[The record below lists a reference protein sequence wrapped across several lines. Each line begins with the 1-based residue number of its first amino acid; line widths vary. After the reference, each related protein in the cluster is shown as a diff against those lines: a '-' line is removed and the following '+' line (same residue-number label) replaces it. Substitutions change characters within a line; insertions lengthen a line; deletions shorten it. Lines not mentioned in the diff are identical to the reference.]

1 MTYTKNIFT
10 YMLAL
15 FSVLAI
21 TGCSFEESA
30 EGCPETDDGGKKVEL
45 RLTASASTLTRSVDG
60 PNGMTRAAWQDE
72 NAAENGEM
80 MHNCFVVVVQNGKIQ
95 SIVGDDFAATGE
107 KEQTQLTALV
117 NNGPAT
123 FYSFANISR
132 ADIGLAGITTFPA
145 ALPAG
150 FESRYYEV
158 NGNTDRL
165 TNAGIPMSNKQEY
178 TISDNTRSVNLE
190 VIRMMAKVEL
200 NFTNDTGYDLSIKS
214 VKLTDI
220 TDNAAN
226 NVSLL
231 PMKDASG
238 NVVPNINAS
247 ATCNDYTVSI
257 GGTSGT
263 QVKNGGTLQTTFYV
277 NESVA
282 RNPKYFVLS
291 INTDKGTVTNRIAM
305 TEWSKIARND
315 YLVIPVKLV
324 DYRIELEP
332 QVFTAIGVIPELNYD
347 GDRITATFKSYG
359 EFHLKLHVIKRS
371 DDTELNNWT
380 IKDIRTL
387 EADPAGG
394 EGTSI
399 YDEAPYFDKR
409 TKTFEG
415 YISPRKGYAIHQINV
430 KIDGV
435 SYEIPYRLQIIKE

>member
-1 MTYTKNIFT
+1 MTHAKNIFT

-15 FSVLAI
+15 FSTLAI
-21 TGCSFEESA
+21 VGCSFEEDHA
-30 EGCPETDDGGKKVEL
+30 DCQGNGEGEKMQVEL
-45 RLTASASTLTRSVDG
+45 RLTASANSLTRSYSTSDG
-60 PNGMTRAAWQDE
+60 VTRASWVDT
-72 NAAENGEM
+72 NAAREGEM
-80 MHNCFVVVVQNGKIQ
+80 MHNCFVVIVQNGKIQ
-95 SIVGDDFAATGE
+95 SIVQRDFTE
-107 KEQTQLTALV
+107 EVEQTSLKAKAELG
-117 NNGPAT
+117 NAT
-123 FYSFANISR
+123 FYSFANITP
-132 ADIGLAGITTFPA
+132 AELGITMTTTPTEI
-145 ALPAG
+145 
-150 FESRYYEV
+150 ESKYYKVE
-158 NGNTDRL
+158 GNTQTL
-165 TNAGIPMSNKQEY
+165 STKGIPMSNKQ
-178 TISDNTRSVNLE
+178 TVNITSKKQQVDLE

-238 NVVPNINAS
+238 NVVPNINATAS
-247 ATCNDYTVSI
+247 ASDYTVNI

-291 INTDKGTVTNRIAM
+291 IDTDKGTVTQRIAM

-332 QVFTAIGVIPELNYD
+332 QVFTAIGVIPELKYD

-359 EFHLKLHVIKRS
+359 EFHLKLHVYKRS
-371 DDTELNNWT
+371 DNTELNNWT
-380 IKDIRTL
+380 FKSIRTL

-399 YDEAPYFDKR
+399 YDEEPYFDKR

-415 YISPRKGYAIHQINV
+415 YISPRKGYAIHEINV
-430 KIDGV
+430 EINGV
-435 SYEIPYRLQIIKE
+435 TIPYRLQINKE

>member
-1 MTYTKNIFT
+1 MTHAKNIFT

-15 FSVLAI
+15 FSTLAI
-21 TGCSFEESA
+21 VGCSFEEDHA
-30 EGCPETDDGGKKVEL
+30 DCQGKGEGEKMQVEL
-45 RLTASASTLTRSVDG
+45 RLTASANSLTRSCSTSDG
-60 PNGMTRAAWQDE
+60 VTRASWVDA
-72 NAAENGEM
+72 NAAREGEM
-80 MHNCFVVVVQNGKIQ
+80 MHNCFVVIVQNGKIQ
-95 SIVGDDFAATGE
+95 SIVQRDFTE
-107 KEQTQLTALV
+107 EVEQTSLKAKAELG
-117 NNGPAT
+117 NAT
-123 FYSFANISR
+123 FYSFANITP
-132 ADIGLAGITTFPA
+132 AELGITMTTTPDEI
-145 ALPAG
+145 
-150 FESRYYEV
+150 ESKYYKVE
-158 NGNTDRL
+158 GNTAQL
-165 TNAGIPMSNKQEY
+165 SAKGIPMSNKQ
-178 TISDNTRSVNLE
+178 TVNITSKKQQVDLE

-247 ATCNDYTVSI
+247 ATYKDYTVSI

-263 QVKNGGTLQTTFYV
+263 QVKNGGSLKTTFYV

-291 INTDKGTVTNRIAM
+291 IDTDKGTVTQRIAM

-315 YLVIPVKLV
+315 YLIIPVKLV

-332 QVFTAIGVIPELNYD
+332 QVFTGIGVIPELKYD

-359 EFHLKLHVIKRS
+359 DFHLKLHVIKRS
-371 DDTELNNWT
+371 DNTELNNWT
-380 IKDIRTL
+380 FKSIRTL

-399 YDEAPYFDKR
+399 YDEEPYFDKR

-415 YISPRKGYAIHQINV
+415 YISPRKGYAIHEINV
-430 KIDGV
+430 EINGV
-435 SYEIPYRLQIIKE
+435 TIPYRLQINKE

>member
-1 MTYTKNIFT
+1 MTHAKNIFT

-15 FSVLAI
+15 FSTLAI
-21 TGCSFEESA
+21 VGCSFEEDHA
-30 EGCPETDDGGKKVEL
+30 DCQGKGEGEKMQVEL
-45 RLTASASTLTRSVDG
+45 RLTASANSLTRSYSTSDG
-60 PNGMTRAAWQDE
+60 VTRASWVDT
-72 NAAENGEM
+72 NAAREGEM
-80 MHNCFVVVVQNGKIQ
+80 MHNCFVVIVQNGKIQ
-95 SIVGDDFAATGE
+95 DIVQRDFTE
-107 KEQTQLTALV
+107 EVEQTSLKAKAELG
-117 NNGPAT
+117 NAT
-123 FYSFANISR
+123 FYSFANITP
-132 ADIGLAGITTFPA
+132 AELGITMTTTPA
-145 ALPAG
+145 EI
-150 FESRYYEV
+150 ESKYYNVE
-158 NGNTDRL
+158 GNTQTL
-165 TNAGIPMSNKQEY
+165 SAKGIPMSNKQ
-178 TISDNTRSVNLE
+178 TVNITSKKQQVDLE

-220 TDNAAN
+220 TDNAAD

-247 ATCNDYTVSI
+247 ATYKDYTVSI

-263 QVKNGGTLQTTFYV
+263 QVKNGGTLRTTFYV

-332 QVFTAIGVIPELNYD
+332 QVFTGIGVIPEFNYY

-371 DDTELNNWT
+371 DNTELNNWT
-380 IKDIRTL
+380 FKGIRTL

-399 YDEAPYFDKR
+399 YDEAPYFETR

-415 YISPRKGYAIHQINV
+415 YISPRKGYAIHEINV
-430 KIDGV
+430 EINGV
-435 SYEIPYRLQIIKE
+435 TIPYRLQINKE

>member
-1 MTYTKNIFT
+1 MTHAKNIFT

-15 FSVLAI
+15 FSTLAI
-21 TGCSFEESA
+21 VGCSFEEDHA
-30 EGCPETDDGGKKVEL
+30 DCQGKGEGEKMQVEL
-45 RLTASASTLTRSVDG
+45 RLTASASSLTRSYSTSDG
-60 PNGMTRAAWQDE
+60 VTRASWVDT
-72 NAAENGEM
+72 NAAREGEM
-80 MHNCFVVVVQNGKIQ
+80 MHNCFVVIVQNGKIQ
-95 SIVGDDFAATGE
+95 SIVQRDFTE
-107 KEQTQLTALV
+107 EVEQTSLKAKAELG
-117 NNGPAT
+117 NAT
-123 FYSFANISR
+123 FYSFANITP
-132 ADIGLAGITTFPA
+132 AELGITMTTTPA
-145 ALPAG
+145 EI
-150 FESRYYEV
+150 ESKYYKVE
-158 NGNTDRL
+158 GNTQTL
-165 TNAGIPMSNKQEY
+165 STKGIPMSNKQ
-178 TISDNTRSVNLE
+178 TVNITNKKQQVDLE

-220 TDNAAN
+220 TDNVAD

-238 NVVPNINAS
+238 NVVPNINDA
-247 ATCNDYTVSI
+247 ATYKDYTVSI

-332 QVFTAIGVIPELNYD
+332 QVFTAIGVIPELKYD

-371 DDTELNNWT
+371 DNTELNNWT
-380 IKDIRTL
+380 INGITTL

-399 YDEAPYFDKR
+399 YDEEPYFDKR

-415 YISPRKGYAIHQINV
+415 YISPRKGYAIHEINV
-430 KIDGV
+430 EINGV
-435 SYEIPYRLQIIKE
+435 TIPYRLQINKE

>member
-1 MTYTKNIFT
+1 MTHAKNIFT

-15 FSVLAI
+15 FSTLAI
-21 TGCSFEESA
+21 VGCSFEEDHA
-30 EGCPETDDGGKKVEL
+30 DCQGKGEGEKMQVEL
-45 RLTASASTLTRSVDG
+45 RLTASASSLTRSYSTSDG
-60 PNGMTRAAWQDE
+60 VTRASWVDT
-72 NAAENGEM
+72 NAAREGEM
-80 MHNCFVVVVQNGKIQ
+80 MHNCFVVIVQNGKIQ
-95 SIVGDDFAATGE
+95 SIVQCDFTE
-107 KEQTQLTALV
+107 EVEQTSLKAKAELG
-117 NNGPAT
+117 NAT
-123 FYSFANISR
+123 FYSFANITP
-132 ADIGLAGITTFPA
+132 AELGITMTTTPA
-145 ALPAG
+145 EI
-150 FESRYYEV
+150 ESKYYKVE
-158 NGNTDRL
+158 GNTAQL
-165 TNAGIPMSNKQEY
+165 SVKGIPMSNKQTVY
-178 TISDNTRSVNLE
+178 ISSKKQQVDLE

-247 ATCNDYTVSI
+247 ATYKDYTVSI

-332 QVFTAIGVIPELNYD
+332 QVFTAIGVIPELNYA

-371 DDTELNNWT
+371 DNTELNNWT
-380 IKDIRTL
+380 FKSIRTL

-399 YDEAPYFDKR
+399 YDEAPYFEKR
-409 TKTFEG
+409 TKTFVG
-415 YISPRKGYAIHQINV
+415 YISPRKGYAIHEINV
-430 KIDGV
+430 EINGV
-435 SYEIPYRLQIIKE
+435 TIPYRLQINKE

>member
-1 MTYTKNIFT
+1 MTHAKNIFT

-15 FSVLAI
+15 FSTLAI
-21 TGCSFEESA
+21 VGCSFEEDHA
-30 EGCPETDDGGKKVEL
+30 DCQGKGEGEKMQVEL
-45 RLTASASTLTRSVDG
+45 RLTASANSLTRSYSTSDG
-60 PNGMTRAAWQDE
+60 VTRASWVDT
-72 NAAENGEM
+72 NAAREGEM
-80 MHNCFVVVVQNGKIQ
+80 MHNCFVVIVQNGKIQ
-95 SIVGDDFAATGE
+95 DIVQRDFTE
-107 KEQTQLTALV
+107 EVEQTSLKAKAELG
-117 NNGPAT
+117 NAT
-123 FYSFANISR
+123 FYSFANITP
-132 ADIGLAGITTFPA
+132 AELGITMTTTPA
-145 ALPAG
+145 EI
-150 FESRYYEV
+150 ESKYYNVE
-158 NGNTDRL
+158 GNTQTL
-165 TNAGIPMSNKQEY
+165 SAKGIPMSNKQ
-178 TISDNTRSVNLE
+178 TVNITSKKQQVDLE

-214 VKLTDI
+214 VKLTDV
-220 TDNAAN
+220 TDNATD

-247 ATCNDYTVSI
+247 ATYKDYTVSI
-257 GGTSGT
+257 SGTSGT
-263 QVKNGGTLQTTFYV
+263 QVKNGGKLQTTFYV

-332 QVFTAIGVIPELNYD
+332 QVFTGIGVIPEFNYY

-359 EFHLKLHVIKRS
+359 EFHLKLHVIRRS
-371 DDTELNNWT
+371 DNTELNNWT
-380 IKDIRTL
+380 FKSIRTL

-399 YDEAPYFDKR
+399 YDEEPYFEKR

-415 YISPRKGYAIHQINV
+415 YISPRKGYAIHEINV
-430 KIDGV
+430 EINGV
-435 SYEIPYRLQIIKE
+435 TIPYRLQINKE

>member
-1 MTYTKNIFT
+1 MTHAKNIFT

-15 FSVLAI
+15 FSTLAI
-21 TGCSFEESA
+21 VGCSFEEDHA
-30 EGCPETDDGGKKVEL
+30 DCQGKGEGEKMQVEL
-45 RLTASASTLTRSVDG
+45 RLTASPNSLTRSYSTSDG
-60 PNGMTRAAWQDE
+60 VTRASWVDT
-72 NAAENGEM
+72 NAAREGEM
-80 MHNCFVVVVQNGKIQ
+80 MHNCFVVIVQNDKIQ
-95 SIVGDDFAATGE
+95 SIVQRDFTE
-107 KEQTQLTALV
+107 EVEQTSLKAKAELG
-117 NNGPAT
+117 NAT
-123 FYSFANISR
+123 FYSFANITP
-132 ADIGLAGITTFPA
+132 AELGITMTTTPA
-145 ALPAG
+145 EI
-150 FESRYYEV
+150 ESKYYKVE
-158 NGNTDRL
+158 GNTAQL
-165 TNAGIPMSNKQEY
+165 SAKGIPMSNKQ
-178 TISDNTRSVNLE
+178 TVNITSKKQQVDLE

-238 NVVPNINAS
+238 NVVPNINDAS
-247 ATCNDYTVSI
+247 TYKDYTVSI

-324 DYRIELEP
+324 DYRIEMEP
-332 QVFTAIGVIPELNYD
+332 QVFTAIGVIPELKYD

-380 IKDIRTL
+380 FKSIRTL
-387 EADPAGG
+387 KADPAGA

-399 YDEAPYFDKR
+399 YDEEPYFDKR

-415 YISPRKGYAIHQINV
+415 YISPRKGYAIHEINV
-430 KIDGV
+430 EINGV
-435 SYEIPYRLQIIKE
+435 TIPYRLQINKE

>member
-1 MTYTKNIFT
+1 MTHAKNIFT

-15 FSVLAI
+15 FSTLAI
-21 TGCSFEESA
+21 VGCSFEEDHA
-30 EGCPETDDGGKKVEL
+30 DCQGNGEGEKMQVEL
-45 RLTASASTLTRSVDG
+45 RLTASANSLTRSYSTSDG
-60 PNGMTRAAWQDE
+60 VTRASWVDT
-72 NAAENGEM
+72 NAAREGEM
-80 MHNCFVVVVQNGKIQ
+80 MHNCFVVIVQNGKIQ
-95 SIVGDDFAATGE
+95 SIVQRDFTE
-107 KEQTQLTALV
+107 EVEQTSLKAKAELG
-117 NNGPAT
+117 NAT
-123 FYSFANISR
+123 FYSFANITP
-132 ADIGLAGITTFPA
+132 AELGITMTTTPA
-145 ALPAG
+145 EI
-150 FESRYYEV
+150 ESKYYKVE
-158 NGNTDRL
+158 GNTAQL
-165 TNAGIPMSNKQEY
+165 SAKGIPMSNKQ
-178 TISDNTRSVNLE
+178 TVNITSKKQQVDLE

-247 ATCNDYTVSI
+247 ATYKDYTVSI

-332 QVFTAIGVIPELNYD
+332 QVFTAIGVIPELSYSV
-347 GDRITATFKSYG
+347 DRITATFKSYG

-371 DDTELNNWT
+371 DNTELNNWT
-380 IKDIRTL
+380 IKGIRTL

-394 EGTSI
+394 ESTSI
-399 YDEAPYFDKR
+399 YDEAPYFDNR

-415 YISPRKGYAIHQINV
+415 YISPRKGYAIHEINV
-430 KIDGV
+430 EINGV
-435 SYEIPYRLQIIKE
+435 TIPYRLQINKE

>member
-1 MTYTKNIFT
+1 MTHAKNIFT

-15 FSVLAI
+15 FSTLAI
-21 TGCSFEESA
+21 VGCSFEEDHA
-30 EGCPETDDGGKKVEL
+30 DCQGKGEKMQVEL
-45 RLTASASTLTRSVDG
+45 RLTASANSLTRSYSTSDG
-60 PNGMTRAAWQDE
+60 VTRASWVDT
-72 NAAENGEM
+72 NAAREGEM
-80 MHNCFVVVVQNGKIQ
+80 MHNCFVVIVQNGKIQ
-95 SIVGDDFAATGE
+95 DIVVKNDFTE
-107 KEQTQLTALV
+107 EVEQTSLKAKAELG
-117 NNGPAT
+117 NAT
-123 FYSFANISR
+123 FYSFANITP
-132 ADIGLAGITTFPA
+132 AELGITMTTTPA
-145 ALPAG
+145 EI
-150 FESRYYEV
+150 ESKYYKVE
-158 NGNTDRL
+158 GNTTQL
-165 TNAGIPMSNKQEY
+165 SAKGIPMSNKQ
-178 TISDNTRSVNLE
+178 TFNITSKKQQVDLE

-238 NVVPNINAS
+238 NVVPNINDA
-247 ATCNDYTVSI
+247 ATYKDYTVSI

-263 QVKNGGTLQTTFYV
+263 KVANGGKLQTTFYV

-291 INTDKGTVTNRIAM
+291 INTDKGTVTQRIAM

-315 YLVIPVKLV
+315 YLIIPVKLV

-332 QVFTAIGVIPELNYD
+332 QVFTGIGVIPELSYN

-359 EFHLKLHVIKRS
+359 EFHLKLHVYKRS
-371 DDTELNNWT
+371 NDTELNNWT

-415 YISPRKGYAIHQINV
+415 YISPRKGYAIHEINV
-430 KIDGV
+430 VINGV
-435 SYEIPYRLQIIKE
+435 TIPYRLQINKE

>member
-1 MTYTKNIFT
+1 
-10 YMLAL
+10 
-15 FSVLAI
+15 
-21 TGCSFEESA
+21 
-30 EGCPETDDGGKKVEL
+30 
-45 RLTASASTLTRSVDG
+45 
-60 PNGMTRAAWQDE
+60 
-72 NAAENGEM
+72 
-80 MHNCFVVVVQNGKIQ
+80 
-95 SIVGDDFAATGE
+95 
-107 KEQTQLTALV
+107 
-117 NNGPAT
+117 
-123 FYSFANISR
+123 
-132 ADIGLAGITTFPA
+132 
-145 ALPAG
+145 
-150 FESRYYEV
+150 
-158 NGNTDRL
+158 
-165 TNAGIPMSNKQEY
+165 MSNKQ
-178 TISDNTRSVNLE
+178 TVNITSKKQQVDLE

-247 ATCNDYTVSI
+247 ATYKDYTVSI

-332 QVFTAIGVIPELNYD
+332 QVFTAIGVIPELKYEK
-347 GDRITATFKSYG
+347 DRITATFKSYG

-371 DDTELNNWT
+371 DNTELTNWT
-380 IKDIRTL
+380 FKSITTL

-399 YDEAPYFDKR
+399 YDEEPYFETR

-415 YISPRKGYAIHQINV
+415 YISPRKGYAIHEINV
-430 KIDGV
+430 EINGV
-435 SYEIPYRLQIIKE
+435 IIPYRLQINKE

>member
-1 MTYTKNIFT
+1 MTHAKNIFT

-15 FSVLAI
+15 FSTLAI
-21 TGCSFEESA
+21 VGCSFEEDHA
-30 EGCPETDDGGKKVEL
+30 DCQGKGEGEKMQVEL
-45 RLTASASTLTRSVDG
+45 RLTASANSLTRSYSTSDG
-60 PNGMTRAAWQDE
+60 VTRASWVDT
-72 NAAENGEM
+72 NAAREGEM
-80 MHNCFVVVVQNGKIQ
+80 MHNCFVVIVQNGKIQ
-95 SIVGDDFAATGE
+95 SIVQRDFTE
-107 KEQTQLTALV
+107 EVEQTSLKAKAELG
-117 NNGPAT
+117 NAT
-123 FYSFANISR
+123 FYSFANITP
-132 ADIGLAGITTFPA
+132 ADLGITMTTTPT
-145 ALPAG
+145 
-150 FESRYYEV
+150 EIECKYYKVE
-158 NGNTDRL
+158 GNTAQL
-165 TNAGIPMSNKQEY
+165 SAKGIPMSNKQ
-178 TISDNTRSVNLE
+178 TVNITSKKQQVDLE

-247 ATCNDYTVSI
+247 ATYKDYTVSI

-263 QVKNGGTLQTTFYV
+263 QVTNGGTLQTTFYV

-324 DYRIELEP
+324 DYRIKLEP
-332 QVFTAIGVIPELNYD
+332 QVFTAIGVVPELNYD

-359 EFHLKLHVIKRS
+359 EFHLKLHVIRRS
-371 DDTELNNWT
+371 DNKELNNWT
-380 IKDIRTL
+380 FKSIRTL

-399 YDEAPYFDKR
+399 YDEEPYFEKR

-415 YISPRKGYAIHQINV
+415 YISPRKGYAIHEINV
-430 KIDGV
+430 EINGV
-435 SYEIPYRLQIIKE
+435 TIPYRLQINKE

>member
-1 MTYTKNIFT
+1 MIHAKNIFT

-15 FSVLAI
+15 FSTLAI
-21 TGCSFEESA
+21 VGCSFEEDHA
-30 EGCPETDDGGKKVEL
+30 DCQGKGEGEKMQVEL
-45 RLTASASTLTRSVDG
+45 RLTASANSLTRSYSTSDG
-60 PNGMTRAAWQDE
+60 VTRASWVDT
-72 NAAENGEM
+72 NAAREGEM
-80 MHNCFVVVVQNGKIQ
+80 MHNCFVVIVQNDKIQ
-95 SIVGDDFAATGE
+95 SIVQRDFTE
-107 KEQTQLTALV
+107 EVEQTSLKAKAEL
-117 NNGPAT
+117 GDAT
-123 FYSFANISR
+123 FYSFANITPAELGITMTTTP
-132 ADIGLAGITTFPA
+132 ADI
-145 ALPAG
+145 
-150 FESRYYEV
+150 ESKYYKVE
-158 NGNTDRL
+158 GNTTTL
-165 TNAGIPMSNKQEY
+165 STKGIPMSNKQTVY
-178 TISDNTRSVNLE
+178 ISSKKQQVDLE

-238 NVVPNINAS
+238 NVVPNINDA
-247 ATCNDYTVSI
+247 ATYKDYTVSI

-324 DYRIELEP
+324 DYRIELVP

-371 DDTELNNWT
+371 DNKELNNWT

-387 EADPAGG
+387 EADPAGA

-399 YDEAPYFDKR
+399 YDEEPYFDKR

-415 YISPRKGYAIHQINV
+415 YISPRKGYAIHEINV
-430 KIDGV
+430 EINGV
-435 SYEIPYRLQIIKE
+435 TIPYRLQINKE

>member
-1 MTYTKNIFT
+1 MTHAKNIFT

-15 FSVLAI
+15 FSTLAI
-21 TGCSFEESA
+21 VGCSFEEDHA
-30 EGCPETDDGGKKVEL
+30 DCQGKGEGEKMQVEL
-45 RLTASASTLTRSVDG
+45 RLTASASSLTRSYSTSDG
-60 PNGMTRAAWQDE
+60 VTRASWVDT
-72 NAAENGEM
+72 NAAREGEM
-80 MHNCFVVVVQNGKIQ
+80 MHNCFVVIVQNGKIQ
-95 SIVGDDFAATGE
+95 DIVQRDFTE
-107 KEQTQLTALV
+107 EVEQTSLKAKAELG
-117 NNGPAT
+117 NAT
-123 FYSFANISR
+123 FYSFANITP
-132 ADIGLAGITTFPA
+132 AELGITMTTTPA
-145 ALPAG
+145 EI
-150 FESRYYEV
+150 ESKYYKVE
-158 NGNTDRL
+158 GNTTQL
-165 TNAGIPMSNKQEY
+165 NAKGIPMSNKQ
-178 TISDNTRSVNLE
+178 TVNITSKKQQVDLE

-200 NFTNDTGYDLSIKS
+200 NFTNDTGYNLSIKS

-231 PMKDASG
+231 PLKDASG
-238 NVVPNINAS
+238 NVLPNINPS
-247 ATCNDYTVSI
+247 ATCKDYTVSI

-263 QVKNGGTLQTTFYV
+263 QVKNGGKLQTTFYV

-359 EFHLKLHVIKRS
+359 EFHLKLHVFKRS

-380 IKDIRTL
+380 FKGITTL

-399 YDEAPYFDKR
+399 YDEAPYFEKR

-415 YISPRKGYAIHQINV
+415 YISPRKGYAIHEINV
-430 KIDGV
+430 EINGV
-435 SYEIPYRLQIIKE
+435 TIPYRLQINKE

>member
-1 MTYTKNIFT
+1 MTHAKNIFT

-15 FSVLAI
+15 FSTLAI
-21 TGCSFEESA
+21 VGCSFEEDHA
-30 EGCPETDDGGKKVEL
+30 DCQGKGEGEKMQVEL
-45 RLTASASTLTRSVDG
+45 RLTASANSLTRSYSTSDG
-60 PNGMTRAAWQDE
+60 VTRASWVDT
-72 NAAENGEM
+72 NAAREGEM
-80 MHNCFVVVVQNGKIQ
+80 MHNCFVVIVQNGKIQ
-95 SIVGDDFAATGE
+95 SIVQRDFTE
-107 KEQTQLTALV
+107 EVEQTSLKAKAELG
-117 NNGPAT
+117 NAT
-123 FYSFANISR
+123 FYSFANITP
-132 ADIGLAGITTFPA
+132 AELGITMTTTPTEI
-145 ALPAG
+145 
-150 FESRYYEV
+150 ESKYYKVE
-158 NGNTDRL
+158 GNTQTL
-165 TNAGIPMSNKQEY
+165 STKGIPMSNKQ
-178 TISDNTRSVNLE
+178 TVNITSKKQQVDLE

-220 TDNAAN
+220 TDNVAD

-238 NVVPNINAS
+238 NVVPNINDA
-247 ATCNDYTVSI
+247 ATYKDYTVSI

-332 QVFTAIGVIPELNYD
+332 QVFTGIGVIPELNYD

-371 DDTELNNWT
+371 DNTELNNWT
-380 IKDIRTL
+380 FKGITTL

-415 YISPRKGYAIHQINV
+415 YISPRKGYAIHEINV
-430 KIDGV
+430 EINGV
-435 SYEIPYRLQIIKE
+435 TIPYRLQINKE

>member
-1 MTYTKNIFT
+1 MTHAKNIFT

-15 FSVLAI
+15 FSTLAI
-21 TGCSFEESA
+21 VGCSFEEDHA
-30 EGCPETDDGGKKVEL
+30 DCQGMGEGENMQVEL
-45 RLTASASTLTRSVDG
+45 RLTASANSLTRSYSTSDG
-60 PNGMTRAAWQDE
+60 VTRASWVDT
-72 NAAENGEM
+72 NAAREGEM
-80 MHNCFVVVVQNGKIQ
+80 MHNCFVVIVQNGKIQ
-95 SIVGDDFAATGE
+95 SIVQRDFTE
-107 KEQTQLTALV
+107 EVEQTSLKAKAELG
-117 NNGPAT
+117 NAT
-123 FYSFANISR
+123 FYSFANITP
-132 ADIGLAGITTFPA
+132 AELGITMTTTPA
-145 ALPAG
+145 EI
-150 FESRYYEV
+150 ESKYYKVE
-158 NGNTDRL
+158 GNTAQL
-165 TNAGIPMSNKQEY
+165 SAKGIPMSNKQ
-178 TISDNTRSVNLE
+178 TVNITSKKQQVDLE

-220 TDNAAN
+220 TDNAAD

-247 ATCNDYTVSI
+247 ATYKDYTVSI

-324 DYRIELEP
+324 DYRIKLEP
-332 QVFTAIGVIPELNYD
+332 QVFTAIGVVPELKYD

-371 DDTELNNWT
+371 DNTELNNWT
-380 IKDIRTL
+380 FKSIRTL

-399 YDEAPYFDKR
+399 YDEEPYFEKR

-415 YISPRKGYAIHQINV
+415 YISPRKGYAIHEINV
-430 KIDGV
+430 EINGV
-435 SYEIPYRLQIIKE
+435 TIPYRLQINKE

>member
-1 MTYTKNIFT
+1 MTHAKNIFT

-15 FSVLAI
+15 FSTLAI
-21 TGCSFEESA
+21 VGCSFEEDHA
-30 EGCPETDDGGKKVEL
+30 DCQGKGEGEKMQVEL
-45 RLTASASTLTRSVDG
+45 RLTASANSLTRSCSTSDG
-60 PNGMTRAAWQDE
+60 VTRASWVDT
-72 NAAENGEM
+72 NAAREGEM
-80 MHNCFVVVVQNGKIQ
+80 MHNCFVVIVQNDKIQ
-95 SIVGDDFAATGE
+95 SIVQRDFTE
-107 KEQTQLTALV
+107 EVEQTNLKAKAELG
-117 NNGPAT
+117 NAT
-123 FYSFANISR
+123 FYSFANITP
-132 ADIGLAGITTFPA
+132 AELGITMTTTPA
-145 ALPAG
+145 EI
-150 FESRYYEV
+150 ESKYYKVE
-158 NGNTDRL
+158 GNTTQL
-165 TNAGIPMSNKQEY
+165 SAKGIPMSNKQ
-178 TISDNTRSVNLE
+178 TVNISSKKQQVDLE

-238 NVVPNINAS
+238 NVVPNINDA
-247 ATCNDYTVSI
+247 ATYKDYTVSI

-324 DYRIELEP
+324 DYRIELVP
-332 QVFTAIGVIPELNYD
+332 QVFTGIGVIPELNYD

-380 IKDIRTL
+380 FKGIRTL

-399 YDEAPYFDKR
+399 YDEEPYFEKR

-415 YISPRKGYAIHQINV
+415 YISPRNGYAIHEINV
-430 KIDGV
+430 EINGV
-435 SYEIPYRLQIIKE
+435 TIPYRLQINKE

>member
-1 MTYTKNIFT
+1 MTHAKNIFT

-15 FSVLAI
+15 FSTLAI
-21 TGCSFEESA
+21 VGCSFEEDHADCQGKS
-30 EGCPETDDGGKKVEL
+30 EGEKMQVEL
-45 RLTASASTLTRSVDG
+45 RLTASASSLTRSYSTSDG
-60 PNGMTRAAWQDE
+60 VTRASWVDT
-72 NAAENGEM
+72 NAAREGEM
-80 MHNCFVVVVQNGKIQ
+80 MHNCFVVIVQNGKIQ
-95 SIVGDDFAATGE
+95 SIVQRDFTE
-107 KEQTQLTALV
+107 EVEQTSLKAKAELG
-117 NNGPAT
+117 NAT
-123 FYSFANISR
+123 FYSFANITP
-132 ADIGLAGITTFPA
+132 AELGITMTTTPA
-145 ALPAG
+145 EI
-150 FESRYYEV
+150 ESKYYKVE
-158 NGNTDRL
+158 GNTTTL
-165 TNAGIPMSNKQEY
+165 STKGIPMSNKQ
-178 TISDNTRSVNLE
+178 TVNITSKKQQVDLE

-238 NVVPNINAS
+238 NVVPNINDA
-247 ATCNDYTVSI
+247 ATYKDYTVSI

-263 QVKNGGTLQTTFYV
+263 QVKNGGKLQTTFYV

-380 IKDIRTL
+380 FKSITTL

-399 YDEAPYFDKR
+399 YDEAPYFEKR

-415 YISPRKGYAIHQINV
+415 YISPRKGYAIHEINV
-430 KIDGV
+430 EINGV
-435 SYEIPYRLQIIKE
+435 TIPYRLQINKE

>member
-1 MTYTKNIFT
+1 MTHAKNIFT

-15 FSVLAI
+15 FSMLAM
-21 TGCSFEESA
+21 TGCSFEDDNA
-30 EGCPETDDGGKKVEL
+30 DCQGNGEGEKMQVEL
-45 RLTASASTLTRSVDG
+45 RLTASANSLTRSSSTSDG
-60 PNGMTRAAWQDE
+60 VTRAAWQDQ
-72 NAAENGEM
+72 NAADEGEM
-80 MHNCFVVVVQNGKIQ
+80 MHNCFVVIVQSGKIQ
-95 SIVGDDFAATGE
+95 SIVQRDFTE
-107 KEQTQLTALV
+107 EVEQTSLKAKAELG
-117 NNGPAT
+117 NAT
-123 FYSFANISR
+123 FYSFANITP
-132 ADIGLAGITTFPA
+132 AELGITMTTTPA
-145 ALPAG
+145 EI
-150 FESRYYEV
+150 ESKYYKVE
-158 NGNTDRL
+158 GNTTTL
-165 TNAGIPMSNKQEY
+165 SAKGIPMSNKQ
-178 TISDNTRSVNLE
+178 TVNITSKKQQVDLE

-238 NVVPNINAS
+238 NVVPNINAA
-247 ATCNDYTVSI
+247 ATYKDYTVSI

-263 QVKNGGTLQTTFYV
+263 QVKNGGKLRTTFYV

-291 INTDKGTVTNRIAM
+291 INTDKGTVTQRIAM

-315 YLVIPVKLV
+315 YLIIPVKLV

-332 QVFTAIGVIPELNYD
+332 QVFTGIGVIPELSYR

-359 EFHLKLHVIKRS
+359 EFHLKLHVYKRS
-371 DDTELNNWT
+371 NDTELNNWT
-380 IKDIRTL
+380 FKSIRTL

-399 YDEAPYFDKR
+399 YDEEPYFEKR

-415 YISPRKGYAIHQINV
+415 YISPRKGYAIHEINV
-430 KIDGV
+430 EINGV
-435 SYEIPYRLQIIKE
+435 TIPYRLQINKE

>member
-1 MTYTKNIFT
+1 MTHAKNIFT

-15 FSVLAI
+15 FSTLAI
-21 TGCSFEESA
+21 VGCSFEEDHA
-30 EGCPETDDGGKKVEL
+30 DCQGKGEGEKMQVEL
-45 RLTASASTLTRSVDG
+45 RLTASANSLTRSYSTSDG
-60 PNGMTRAAWQDE
+60 VTRASWVDT
-72 NAAENGEM
+72 NAAREGEM
-80 MHNCFVVVVQNGKIQ
+80 MHNCFVVIVQNGKIQ
-95 SIVGDDFAATGE
+95 SIVQRDFTE
-107 KEQTQLTALV
+107 EVEQTSLKAKAELG
-117 NNGPAT
+117 NAT
-123 FYSFANISR
+123 FYSFANITP
-132 ADIGLAGITTFPA
+132 AELGITMTTTPA
-145 ALPAG
+145 EI
-150 FESRYYEV
+150 ESKYYKVE
-158 NGNTDRL
+158 GNTAQL
-165 TNAGIPMSNKQEY
+165 SAKGIPMSNKQ
-178 TISDNTRSVNLE
+178 TVNITNKKQQVDLE

-220 TDNAAN
+220 TDNVAD

-231 PMKDASG
+231 PMKDAAG

-247 ATCNDYTVSI
+247 ASASDYTVNI

-291 INTDKGTVTNRIAM
+291 INTDKGTVTQRIAM

-315 YLVIPVKLV
+315 YLIIPVKLV

-332 QVFTAIGVIPELNYD
+332 QVFTGIGVIPELKYD

-359 EFHLKLHVIKRS
+359 EFHLKLHVFKRS
-371 DDTELNNWT
+371 DNTELNNWT
-380 IKDIRTL
+380 FKSIRTL
-387 EADPAGG
+387 EADPAGA

-399 YDEAPYFDKR
+399 YDEEPYFEKR

-415 YISPRKGYAIHQINV
+415 YISPRKGYAIHEINV
-430 KIDGV
+430 EINGV
-435 SYEIPYRLQIIKE
+435 TIPYRLQINKE

>member
-1 MTYTKNIFT
+1 MTHAKNIFT

-15 FSVLAI
+15 FSTLAI
-21 TGCSFEESA
+21 VGCSFEEDHA
-30 EGCPETDDGGKKVEL
+30 DCQGKGEGEKMQVEL
-45 RLTASASTLTRSVDG
+45 RLTASANSLTRSYSTSDG
-60 PNGMTRAAWQDE
+60 VTRASWVDT
-72 NAAENGEM
+72 NAAREGEM
-80 MHNCFVVVVQNGKIQ
+80 MHNCFVVIVQNDKIQ
-95 SIVGDDFAATGE
+95 SIVQRDFTE
-107 KEQTQLTALV
+107 EVEQTSLKAKAELG
-117 NNGPAT
+117 NAT
-123 FYSFANISR
+123 FYSFANITP
-132 ADIGLAGITTFPA
+132 AELGITMTTTPA
-145 ALPAG
+145 EI
-150 FESRYYEV
+150 ESKYYKVE
-158 NGNTDRL
+158 GNTAQL
-165 TNAGIPMSNKQEY
+165 SAKGIPMSNKQ
-178 TISDNTRSVNLE
+178 TVNITSKKQQVDLE

-220 TDNAAN
+220 TDNAAD

-238 NVVPNINAS
+238 NVVPNINDA
-247 ATCNDYTVSI
+247 ATYKDYTVSI

-263 QVKNGGTLQTTFYV
+263 QVTNGGTLQTTFYV

-332 QVFTAIGVIPELNYD
+332 QVFTAIGVIPELKYD

-359 EFHLKLHVIKRS
+359 EFHLKLHVYKRS
-371 DDTELNNWT
+371 DNTELTNWT

-399 YDEAPYFDKR
+399 YDEEPYFDKR

-415 YISPRKGYAIHQINV
+415 YISPRKGYAIHEINV
-430 KIDGV
+430 EINGV
-435 SYEIPYRLQIIKE
+435 TIPYRLQINKE

>member
-1 MTYTKNIFT
+1 MTHAKNILT

-15 FSVLAI
+15 FSTLAI
-21 TGCSFEESA
+21 VGCSFEEDHA
-30 EGCPETDDGGKKVEL
+30 DCQGKGEGEKMQVEL
-45 RLTASASTLTRSVDG
+45 RLTASANSLTRSYSTSDG
-60 PNGMTRAAWQDE
+60 VTRASWVDT
-72 NAAENGEM
+72 NAAREGEM
-80 MHNCFVVVVQNGKIQ
+80 MHNCFVVIVQNGKIQ
-95 SIVGDDFAATGE
+95 SIVQRDFTE
-107 KEQTQLTALV
+107 EVEQTSLKAKAELG
-117 NNGPAT
+117 NAT
-123 FYSFANISR
+123 FYSFANITP
-132 ADIGLAGITTFPA
+132 AELGITMTTTPTEI
-145 ALPAG
+145 
-150 FESRYYEV
+150 ESKYYKVE
-158 NGNTDRL
+158 GNTQTL
-165 TNAGIPMSNKQEY
+165 STKGIPMSNKQ
-178 TISDNTRSVNLE
+178 TVNITNKKQQVDLE

-220 TDNAAN
+220 TDNAAD

-238 NVVPNINAS
+238 NVVPNINDA
-247 ATCNDYTVSI
+247 ATYKDYTVSI

-332 QVFTAIGVIPELNYD
+332 QVFTGIGVVPELKYD

-380 IKDIRTL
+380 IKSIRTL

-399 YDEAPYFDKR
+399 YDEEPYFDKR

-415 YISPRKGYAIHQINV
+415 YISPRKGYAIHEINV
-430 KIDGV
+430 EINGV
-435 SYEIPYRLQIIKE
+435 TIPYRLQINKE

>member
-1 MTYTKNIFT
+1 MTHAKNIFT

-15 FSVLAI
+15 FSTLAI
-21 TGCSFEESA
+21 VGCSFEEDHA
-30 EGCPETDDGGKKVEL
+30 DCQGKGEGEKMQVEL
-45 RLTASASTLTRSVDG
+45 RLTASANSLIRSYSTSDG
-60 PNGMTRAAWQDE
+60 VTRASWVDT
-72 NAAENGEM
+72 NAAREGEM
-80 MHNCFVVVVQNGKIQ
+80 MHNCFVVIVQNGKIQ
-95 SIVGDDFAATGE
+95 SIVQRDFTE
-107 KEQTQLTALV
+107 EVEQTSLKAKAELG
-117 NNGPAT
+117 NAT
-123 FYSFANISR
+123 FYSFANITP
-132 ADIGLAGITTFPA
+132 AELGITMTTTPA
-145 ALPAG
+145 EI
-150 FESRYYEV
+150 ESKYYKVE
-158 NGNTDRL
+158 GNTQTL
-165 TNAGIPMSNKQEY
+165 SAKGIPMSNKQ
-178 TISDNTRSVNLE
+178 TVNITSKKQQVDLE

-238 NVVPNINAS
+238 NVVPNINDA
-247 ATCNDYTVSI
+247 ATYKDYTVSI

-332 QVFTAIGVIPELNYD
+332 QVFTAIGVIPELKYEK
-347 GDRITATFKSYG
+347 DRITATFKSYG

-371 DDTELNNWT
+371 DNTELNNWT
-380 IKDIRTL
+380 FKSIRTL

-399 YDEAPYFDKR
+399 YDEAPYFEKR

-415 YISPRKGYAIHQINV
+415 YISPRKGYAIHEINV
-430 KIDGV
+430 EINGV
-435 SYEIPYRLQIIKE
+435 TIPYRLQINKE

>member
-1 MTYTKNIFT
+1 MTHAKNIFT

-15 FSVLAI
+15 FSTLAI
-21 TGCSFEESA
+21 VGCSFEEDHA
-30 EGCPETDDGGKKVEL
+30 DCQGKGEGEKMQVEL
-45 RLTASASTLTRSVDG
+45 RLTASANSLTRSYSTSDG
-60 PNGMTRAAWQDE
+60 VTRASWVDT
-72 NAAENGEM
+72 NAAREGEM
-80 MHNCFVVVVQNGKIQ
+80 MHNCFVVIVQNGKIQ
-95 SIVGDDFAATGE
+95 SIVQRDFTE
-107 KEQTQLTALV
+107 EVEQTSLKAKAELG
-117 NNGPAT
+117 NAT
-123 FYSFANISR
+123 FYSFANITP
-132 ADIGLAGITTFPA
+132 AELGITMTTTPA
-145 ALPAG
+145 EI
-150 FESRYYEV
+150 ESKYYKVE
-158 NGNTDRL
+158 GNTAQL
-165 TNAGIPMSNKQEY
+165 SAKGIPMSNKQ
-178 TISDNTRSVNLE
+178 TFNITSKKQQVDLE

-220 TDNAAN
+220 TDNAAD

-238 NVVPNINAS
+238 NVVPNINDA
-247 ATCNDYTVSI
+247 ATYKDYTVSI

-263 QVKNGGTLQTTFYV
+263 QVKNGGTLRTTFYV

-324 DYRIELEP
+324 DYRIELKP
-332 QVFTAIGVIPELNYD
+332 QVFTAIGVIPELKYE

-371 DDTELNNWT
+371 DNTELNNWT
-380 IKDIRTL
+380 FKSIRTL

-399 YDEAPYFDKR
+399 YDEEPYFEKR
-409 TKTFEG
+409 TKTIEG
-415 YISPRKGYAIHQINV
+415 YISPRKGYAIHEINV
-430 KIDGV
+430 EINGV
-435 SYEIPYRLQIIKE
+435 TIPYRLQINKE

>member
-1 MTYTKNIFT
+1 MTHAKNIFT

-15 FSVLAI
+15 FSTLAI
-21 TGCSFEESA
+21 VGCSFEEDHA
-30 EGCPETDDGGKKVEL
+30 DCQGKGEGEKMQVEL
-45 RLTASASTLTRSVDG
+45 RLTASANSLTRSYSTSDG
-60 PNGMTRAAWQDE
+60 VTRASWVDT
-72 NAAENGEM
+72 NAAREGEM
-80 MHNCFVVVVQNGKIQ
+80 MHNCFVVIVQNGKIQ
-95 SIVGDDFAATGE
+95 SIVQRDFTE
-107 KEQTQLTALV
+107 EVEQTSLKAKAEL
-117 NNGPAT
+117 GDAT
-123 FYSFANISR
+123 FYSFANITP
-132 ADIGLAGITTFPA
+132 AELGITMTTTPA
-145 ALPAG
+145 EI
-150 FESRYYEV
+150 ESKYYKVE
-158 NGNTDRL
+158 GNTQTL
-165 TNAGIPMSNKQEY
+165 SAKGIPMSNKQ
-178 TISDNTRSVNLE
+178 TVNITSKKQQVDLE

-220 TDNAAN
+220 TDNVAD

-238 NVVPNINAS
+238 NVVPNINDA
-247 ATCNDYTVSI
+247 ATYKDYTVSI

-324 DYRIELEP
+324 DYRIELKP
-332 QVFTAIGVIPELNYD
+332 QVFTGIGVIPELKYD

-371 DDTELNNWT
+371 DNTELNNWT
-380 IKDIRTL
+380 FKGIRTL

-399 YDEAPYFDKR
+399 YDEEPYFDKR

-415 YISPRKGYAIHQINV
+415 YISPRKGYAIHEINV
-430 KIDGV
+430 EINGV
-435 SYEIPYRLQIIKE
+435 TIPYRLQINKE

>member
-1 MTYTKNIFT
+1 MTHAKNIFT

-15 FSVLAI
+15 FSTLAI
-21 TGCSFEESA
+21 VGCSFEEDHA
-30 EGCPETDDGGKKVEL
+30 DCQGKGEGEKMQVEL
-45 RLTASASTLTRSVDG
+45 RLTASANSLTRSYSTSDG
-60 PNGMTRAAWQDE
+60 VTRASWVDT
-72 NAAENGEM
+72 NAAREGEM
-80 MHNCFVVVVQNGKIQ
+80 MHNCFVVIVQNGKIQ
-95 SIVGDDFAATGE
+95 SIVQRDFTE
-107 KEQTQLTALV
+107 EVEQTSLKAKAELG
-117 NNGPAT
+117 NAT
-123 FYSFANISR
+123 FYSFANITP
-132 ADIGLAGITTFPA
+132 AELGITMTTTPTEI
-145 ALPAG
+145 
-150 FESRYYEV
+150 ESKYYKVE
-158 NGNTDRL
+158 GNTAQL
-165 TNAGIPMSNKQEY
+165 SANGIPMSNKQ
-178 TISDNTRSVNLE
+178 TVNITSKKQQVDLE

-238 NVVPNINAS
+238 NVVPNINDA
-247 ATCNDYTVSI
+247 ATYKDYTVSI

-332 QVFTAIGVIPELNYD
+332 QVFTAIGVVPELNYD

-359 EFHLKLHVIKRS
+359 EFHLKLHVIRRS
-371 DDTELNNWT
+371 DNKELNNWT
-380 IKDIRTL
+380 FKSIRTL

-399 YDEAPYFDKR
+399 YDEEPYFEKR
-409 TKTFEG
+409 SKTFEG
-415 YISPRKGYAIHQINV
+415 YISPRKGYAIHEINV
-430 KIDGV
+430 EINGV
-435 SYEIPYRLQIIKE
+435 TIPYRLQINKE

>member
-1 MTYTKNIFT
+1 MTHAKNIFT

-15 FSVLAI
+15 FSTLAI
-21 TGCSFEESA
+21 VGCSFEEDHA
-30 EGCPETDDGGKKVEL
+30 DCQGKGEGEKMQVEL
-45 RLTASASTLTRSVDG
+45 RLTASANSLTRSYSTSDG
-60 PNGMTRAAWQDE
+60 VTRASWVDT
-72 NAAENGEM
+72 NAAREGEM
-80 MHNCFVVVVQNGKIQ
+80 MHNCFVVIVQNGKIQ
-95 SIVGDDFAATGE
+95 DIVVKNDFTE
-107 KEQTQLTALV
+107 EVEQTSLKAKAELG
-117 NNGPAT
+117 NAT
-123 FYSFANISR
+123 FYSFANITP
-132 ADIGLAGITTFPA
+132 AELGITMTTTPA
-145 ALPAG
+145 EI
-150 FESRYYEV
+150 ESKYYKVE
-158 NGNTDRL
+158 GNTQTL
-165 TNAGIPMSNKQEY
+165 SANGIPMSNKQ
-178 TISDNTRSVNLE
+178 TVNITSKKQQVDLE

-231 PMKDASG
+231 PLKDASG
-238 NVVPNINAS
+238 NVVPNINAAAS
-247 ATCNDYTVSI
+247 ASDYTVNI

-332 QVFTAIGVIPELNYD
+332 QVFTGIGVIPELNYD

-359 EFHLKLHVIKRS
+359 EFHLKLHVYKRS
-371 DDTELNNWT
+371 DNTELTNWT
-380 IKDIRTL
+380 VTEVNTL
-387 EADPAGG
+387 EANPA
-394 EGTSI
+394 EAEDVWI
-399 YDEAPYFDKR
+399 YDEEPYFEKR
-409 TKTFEG
+409 TKTIEG

>member
-1 MTYTKNIFT
+1 MTHAKNIFT

-15 FSVLAI
+15 FSTLAI
-21 TGCSFEESA
+21 VGCSFEEDHA
-30 EGCPETDDGGKKVEL
+30 DCQGKGEGEKMQVEL
-45 RLTASASTLTRSVDG
+45 RLTASPNSLTRSYSTSDG
-60 PNGMTRAAWQDE
+60 VTRASWVDT
-72 NAAENGEM
+72 NAAREGEM
-80 MHNCFVVVVQNGKIQ
+80 MHNCFVVIVQNGKIQ
-95 SIVGDDFAATGE
+95 DIVQRDFTE
-107 KEQTQLTALV
+107 EVEQTSLKAKAELG
-117 NNGPAT
+117 NAT
-123 FYSFANISR
+123 FYSFANITP
-132 ADIGLAGITTFPA
+132 AELGITMTTTPA
-145 ALPAG
+145 EI
-150 FESRYYEV
+150 ESKYYKVE
-158 NGNTDRL
+158 GNTTTL
-165 TNAGIPMSNKQEY
+165 SANGIPMSNKQ
-178 TISDNTRSVNLE
+178 TVNITSKKQQVDLE

-220 TDNAAN
+220 TDNVAD

-247 ATCNDYTVSI
+247 ATYKDYTVSI

-332 QVFTAIGVIPELNYD
+332 HVFTAIGVIPELNYA

-371 DDTELNNWT
+371 DNTELTNWT
-380 IKDIRTL
+380 FKGITTL

-399 YDEAPYFDKR
+399 YDEEPYFDKR

-415 YISPRKGYAIHQINV
+415 YISPRKGYAIHEINV
-430 KIDGV
+430 EINGV
-435 SYEIPYRLQIIKE
+435 TIPYRLQINKE

>member
-1 MTYTKNIFT
+1 MTYAKNIFT

-15 FSVLAI
+15 FSTLAI
-21 TGCSFEESA
+21 VGCSFEEDHA
-30 EGCPETDDGGKKVEL
+30 DCQGKGEGEKMQVEL
-45 RLTASASTLTRSVDG
+45 RLTASANSLTRSCSTSDG
-60 PNGMTRAAWQDE
+60 VTRASWVDT
-72 NAAENGEM
+72 NAAREGEM
-80 MHNCFVVVVQNGKIQ
+80 MHNCFVVIVQNGKIQ
-95 SIVGDDFAATGE
+95 DIVQRDFTE
-107 KEQTQLTALV
+107 EVEQTSLKAKAELG
-117 NNGPAT
+117 NAT
-123 FYSFANISR
+123 FYSFANITP
-132 ADIGLAGITTFPA
+132 AELGITMTTTPA
-145 ALPAG
+145 EI
-150 FESRYYEV
+150 ESKYYKVE
-158 NGNTDRL
+158 GNTAQL
-165 TNAGIPMSNKQEY
+165 SAKGIPMSNKQ
-178 TISDNTRSVNLE
+178 IVNITSKKQQVDLE

-247 ATCNDYTVSI
+247 ATYKDYTVSI

-332 QVFTAIGVIPELNYD
+332 QVFTAIGVIPELSYSV
-347 GDRITATFKSYG
+347 DRITATFKSYG

-371 DDTELNNWT
+371 DNKELNNWT

-415 YISPRKGYAIHQINV
+415 YISPRKGYAIHEINV
-430 KIDGV
+430 EINGV
-435 SYEIPYRLQIIKE
+435 TIPYRLQINKE

>member
-1 MTYTKNIFT
+1 MTHAKNIFT

-15 FSVLAI
+15 FSTLAI
-21 TGCSFEESA
+21 VGCSFEEDHA
-30 EGCPETDDGGKKVEL
+30 DCQGKGEGEKMQVEL
-45 RLTASASTLTRSVDG
+45 RLTASANSLTRSCSTSDG
-60 PNGMTRAAWQDE
+60 VTRASWVDT
-72 NAAENGEM
+72 NAAREGEM
-80 MHNCFVVVVQNGKIQ
+80 MHNCFVVIVQNGKIQ
-95 SIVGDDFAATGE
+95 SIVQRDFTE
-107 KEQTQLTALV
+107 EVEQTSLKAKAELG
-117 NNGPAT
+117 NAT
-123 FYSFANISR
+123 FYSFANITP
-132 ADIGLAGITTFPA
+132 AELGITMTTTPTEI
-145 ALPAG
+145 
-150 FESRYYEV
+150 ESKYYKVE
-158 NGNTDRL
+158 GNTQTL
-165 TNAGIPMSNKQEY
+165 SANGIPMSNKQ
-178 TISDNTRSVNLE
+178 TVNITSKKQQVDLE

-220 TDNAAN
+220 TDNVAD

-238 NVVPNINAS
+238 NVVPNINDA
-247 ATCNDYTVSI
+247 ATYKDYTVSI

-371 DDTELNNWT
+371 DNTELNNWT
-380 IKDIRTL
+380 FKGIRTL

-399 YDEAPYFDKR
+399 YDEEPYFEKR

-415 YISPRKGYAIHQINV
+415 YISPRKGYAIHEINV
-430 KIDGV
+430 EINGV
-435 SYEIPYRLQIIKE
+435 TIPYRLQINKE

>member
-1 MTYTKNIFT
+1 MTHAKNIFT

-15 FSVLAI
+15 FSTLAI
-21 TGCSFEESA
+21 VGCSFEEEYA
-30 EGCPETDDGGKKVEL
+30 DCQGKGEGEKMQVEL
-45 RLTASASTLTRSVDG
+45 RLTASANSLTRSYSTSDG
-60 PNGMTRAAWQDE
+60 VTRASWVDT
-72 NAAENGEM
+72 NAAREGEM
-80 MHNCFVVVVQNGKIQ
+80 MHNCFVVIVQNGKIQ
-95 SIVGDDFAATGE
+95 SIVQRDFTE
-107 KEQTQLTALV
+107 EVEQTCLKAKAELG
-117 NNGPAT
+117 NAT
-123 FYSFANISR
+123 FYSFANITP
-132 ADIGLAGITTFPA
+132 AELGITMTTTPA
-145 ALPAG
+145 EI
-150 FESRYYEV
+150 ESKYYKVE
-158 NGNTDRL
+158 GNTAQL
-165 TNAGIPMSNKQEY
+165 SAKGIPMSNKQ
-178 TISDNTRSVNLE
+178 TVNITSKKQQVDLE

-220 TDNAAN
+220 TDNAAD

-247 ATCNDYTVSI
+247 ATYKDYEVMI

-263 QVKNGGTLQTTFYV
+263 KIANGGKLQTTFYV

-291 INTDKGTVTNRIAM
+291 IDTDKGTVTKRIAM

-315 YLVIPVKLV
+315 YLIIPVKLV

-332 QVFTAIGVIPELNYD
+332 QVFTGIGVIPELKYE

-371 DDTELNNWT
+371 NNTELNNWT
-380 IKDIRTL
+380 FKSIRTL

-399 YDEAPYFDKR
+399 YDEEPYFEKR

-415 YISPRKGYAIHQINV
+415 YISPRKGYAIHEINV
-430 KIDGV
+430 EINGV
-435 SYEIPYRLQIIKE
+435 TIPYRLQINKE

>member
-1 MTYTKNIFT
+1 MTHAKNIFT

-15 FSVLAI
+15 FSTLAI
-21 TGCSFEESA
+21 VGCSFEEDHA
-30 EGCPETDDGGKKVEL
+30 DCQGKGEGEKMQVEL
-45 RLTASASTLTRSVDG
+45 RLTASANSLTRSCSTSDG
-60 PNGMTRAAWQDE
+60 VTRASLVDT
-72 NAAENGEM
+72 NAAREGEM
-80 MHNCFVVVVQNGKIQ
+80 MHNCFVVIVQNDKIQ
-95 SIVGDDFAATGE
+95 SIVQRDFTE
-107 KEQTQLTALV
+107 EVEQTSLKAKAELG
-117 NNGPAT
+117 NAT
-123 FYSFANISR
+123 FYSFANITP
-132 ADIGLAGITTFPA
+132 AELGITMTTTPA
-145 ALPAG
+145 EI
-150 FESRYYEV
+150 ESKYYKVE
-158 NGNTDRL
+158 GNTAQL
-165 TNAGIPMSNKQEY
+165 SAKGIPMSNKQ
-178 TISDNTRSVNLE
+178 TVNITSKKQQVDLE

-231 PMKDASG
+231 PMKDVSG
-238 NVVPNINAS
+238 NVVPNINAA
-247 ATCNDYTVSI
+247 ATYKDYTVSI

-263 QVKNGGTLQTTFYV
+263 QVKNGGTLRTTFYV

-291 INTDKGTVTNRIAM
+291 INTDKGIVTNRIAM

-371 DDTELNNWT
+371 DNKELNNWT

-387 EADPAGG
+387 EADPAGA

-399 YDEAPYFDKR
+399 YDEEPYFDKR

-415 YISPRKGYAIHQINV
+415 YISPRKGYAIHEINV
-430 KIDGV
+430 EINGV
-435 SYEIPYRLQIIKE
+435 TIPYRLQINKE